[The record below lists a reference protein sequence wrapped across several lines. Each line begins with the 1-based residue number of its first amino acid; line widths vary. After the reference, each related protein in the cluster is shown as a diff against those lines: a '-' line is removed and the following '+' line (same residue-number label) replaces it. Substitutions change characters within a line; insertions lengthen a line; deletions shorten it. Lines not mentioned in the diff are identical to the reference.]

1 MAVNI
6 SFKLRDPQKQ
16 VVPSRQ
22 VETPIIMMVNFGYY
36 ELSANG
42 TKLYKPLKYS
52 TGQKII
58 PDHWLGS
65 RAKQSRKLGYD
76 SLNTNLDN
84 LEKFAKDSVTELTNS
99 GEVPNPDNVKYR
111 IDKKAGRNVMCKS
124 RCNNLNEYIDVFIKD
139 SESGARLTDK
149 KTRYKAGTIKNFKGF
164 KVQFDDFQLQ
174 KRKKLDFDAIT
185 LDFYDR
191 FVEFFTEK
199 KYSPNTIGRHIKN
212 LKTIMRYARDEGYHN
227 NSEIDRRKF
236 KVLRED
242 VDNIYLTEP
251 EIKLLYEMDL
261 SDKPHWELARDVFLI
276 GCYTAQ
282 RFSDYSTIR
291 KEQIQDLE
299 NGRKVIRL
307 TQQKTGEPVVIPVR
321 HELEVLLKKYD
332 WTVPKIWEQKLNKY
346 IKEVGGAVK
355 INMKVPIEQYKG
367 GLKVKSTVPKCD
379 LIKTHTARR
388 SGCTNMYLAGISP
401 LDIMKISGHKTEREF
416 LKYIKVTKEETAK
429 NLITHPYF
437 SNPVLKKA

>member
-1 MAVNI
+1 
-6 SFKLRDPQKQ
+6 
-16 VVPSRQ
+16 
-22 VETPIIMMVNFGYY
+22 MVR
-36 ELSANG
+36 
-42 TKLYKPLKYS
+42 K
-52 TGQKII
+52 
-58 PDHWLGS
+58 W
-65 RAKQSRKLGYD
+65 AKQSRKLGYD

-111 IDKKAGRNVMCKS
+111 IDEKAGRNVELKS

-139 SESGARLTDK
+139 AESGARLTDK
-149 KTRYKAGTIKNFKGF
+149 KTRYKVGTIKNFKGF

-346 IKEVGGAVK
+346 IKEVGGAAK